1 MKNKEIK
8 DLALKIVKM
17 EQELSKGKNVQ
28 ENMKEIQE
36 ISKTLSLED
45 MFMIDDYITKNKLL
59 TN

>member
-8 DLALKIVKM
+8 NLALKIVKM

-45 MFMIDDYITKNKLL
+45 MLMIDDYITKNKLL

>member
-17 EQELSKGKNVQ
+17 EQELFKGKNVQ

-45 MFMIDDYITKNKLL
+45 MLMIDDYITKNKLL

>member
-1 MKNKEIK
+1 MKSKEIK
-8 DLALKIVKM
+8 NLALKIVKM

-45 MFMIDDYITKNKLL
+45 MLMIDDYITKNKLL

>member
-17 EQELSKGKNVQ
+17 ERELSKGKNVQ

>member
-8 DLALKIVKM
+8 NLALKIVKM

-28 ENMKEIQE
+28 ENIKEIQE

-45 MFMIDDYITKNKLL
+45 MLMIDDYITKNKLL

>member
-17 EQELSKGKNVQ
+17 EQELFKGKNVQ
-28 ENMKEIQE
+28 KNMKEIQE

-45 MFMIDDYITKNKLL
+45 MLMIDDYITKNKLL

>member
-36 ISKTLSLED
+36 ISKTLSIED

>member
-1 MKNKEIK
+1 MKSKEIK

-45 MFMIDDYITKNKLL
+45 MLMIDDYITKNKLL

>member
-45 MFMIDDYITKNKLL
+45 MLIIDDYITKNKLL

>member
-17 EQELSKGKNVQ
+17 EQELSKDKNVQ

>member
-45 MFMIDDYITKNKLL
+45 MLMIDDYITKNKLL

>member
-8 DLALKIVKM
+8 NLALKIVKM

>member
-8 DLALKIVKM
+8 DLAFKIVKM

>member
-8 DLALKIVKM
+8 NLALKIVKM
-17 EQELSKGKNVQ
+17 EQEFSKGKNVQ

-45 MFMIDDYITKNKLL
+45 MLMIDDYITKNKLL

>member
-8 DLALKIVKM
+8 NLARKIVKM

-45 MFMIDDYITKNKLL
+45 MLMIDDYITKNKLL

>member
-8 DLALKIVKM
+8 NLALKIVKM
-17 EQELSKGKNVQ
+17 EQEISKGKNVQ

-45 MFMIDDYITKNKLL
+45 MLMIDDYITKNKLL

>member
-1 MKNKEIK
+1 MKSKEIK
-8 DLALKIVKM
+8 NLALKIVKM

>member
-8 DLALKIVKM
+8 DLAFKIVKM

-45 MFMIDDYITKNKLL
+45 MLMIDDYITKNKLL

>member
-8 DLALKIVKM
+8 DLAFKIVKM

-45 MFMIDDYITKNKLL
+45 MLIIDDYITKNKLL

>member
-8 DLALKIVKM
+8 NLALKIVKI

>member
-28 ENMKEIQE
+28 ENMKDIQE

>member
-8 DLALKIVKM
+8 NLAFKIVKM

-45 MFMIDDYITKNKLL
+45 MLMIDDYITKNKLL